1 MQGGELRSSLPD
13 ARPTANRLV
22 MPPDLGGRR
31 AEVEG
36 GEERPEIFPSERRQG
51 GGCCGFPNAK
61 SEERNQTNNYY
72 CLMRQTVAAALSIT
86 SVFAGPS
93 CNVVIDDTS
102 DVDSAYQNSGGSR
115 VTGMPFATRSPALA
129 RHGMAATS
137 QPLSTQVALDILKVT
152 REFSQQLQHPTSLNI
167 FDIFL

>member
-22 MPPDLGGRR
+22 MPPDLSGRR

-61 SEERNQTNNYY
+61 SEE
-72 CLMRQTVAAALSIT
+72 
-86 SVFAGPS
+86 GPS
-93 CNVVIDDTS
+93 ICRTAFDVPGPGRRLIAREREVKS
-102 DVDSAYQNSGGSR
+102 DQTFD
-115 VTGMPFATRSPALA
+115 FC
-129 RHGMAATS
+129 
-137 QPLSTQVALDILKVT
+137 LSTSIPVLTTSTCVVAWPQGD
-152 REFSQQLQHPTSLNI
+152 Q
-167 FDIFL
+167 FLGGGM